1 MGDSL
6 LDLVSRLVIDNL
18 VLLVVDQ
25 ILISELL
32 SHLGLVVLENCAAPG
47 SGCLAV
53 AHLDNARG
61 RPGGGSWGGG
71 AVYAGGGRGS
81 EHSSDEQGPAPMRG
95 PRAC

>member
-32 SHLGLVVLENCAAPG
+32 SHLGLVVLENCAVPG

-61 RPGGGSWGGG
+61 WPGGRRLGRRRCVPVEAAG
-71 AVYAGGGRGS
+71 ANTALTS
-81 EHSSDEQGPAPMRG
+81 
-95 PRAC
+95 RAQRHARRLAC